1 MSGWRMF
8 ENKERK
14 NEMKKR
20 KLWYGSIEG
29 IFGYGICAISET
41 KAGVM
46 KTLKESYESWKKAYP
61 DESTNFKD
69 SFEHWGGWVRQIE
82 LNRGYDDGMRE

>member
-1 MSGWRMF
+1 MF

-46 KTLKESYESWKKAYP
+46 KTLPQGS
-61 DESTNFKD
+61 
-69 SFEHWGGWVRQIE
+69 
-82 LNRGYDDGMRE
+82 